1 MDAILLDLKYIEAL
15 GDHVPD
21 AVYAAL
27 WQLIATRDEAFYY
40 RPDRWAGL
48 SPNDARRPFFP
59 RGGAKQTE
67 PAMAAFRKW
76 VKAYA
81 EGLPATVV
89 SAAGI
94 SGEQQD
100 GSHIVEPLLGGGV
113 VHAENYAKFLSE
125 SHLQSNQLV
134 SSGAADFPSP
144 NIGGATV
151 PILFALPNQWSLY
164 SFKISKQAY
173 QGWRSSVSTFK
184 LGGARLAKNEFGQN
198 VLVIDL
204 TPLSTKVST
213 ENKTVASQT
222 YGDIPPLN
230 GLAFT
235 SSSPQAAEPASGST
249 FALDAPL
256 LDLLSAKAL
265 GQRLSRQA
273 LSYMI
278 ERRWL
283 AENKGSAPGGR
294 FFALGKR
301 QPTSEEAATL
311 APSFIDWAS
320 QHAPAFPVK
329 ATISGSVEV
338 ANGQKTAPWRAIP
351 CLSMSGDASL
361 FDDNGHEWS
370 RFNFAELSRQKEA
383 GANWA
388 PDNEEQLFAA
398 EAFASASQSFYVG
411 GGPSGPC
418 GIALNFLFPDPAIF
432 AIRIMHA
439 LPTPD
444 ISALAGKQWLDLEA
458 TLDLTSIAL
467 SQNPPSI
474 AGLLPL
480 DVLKS
485 IPASPQS
492 SSQTTPGR
500 EYVTFDTSF
509 VEARW
514 SDPGGKEAARL
525 GPEHGDD
532 LDSLVKRYQQRLA
545 KLAANPA
552 TPSGPYGPDL
562 VGVRLGMSFEEAEAV
577 IRKQMQVA
585 HVYEGMRATD
595 PKARA
600 GYPKP
605 FTSGKLFVSGDGRE
619 MIALIDE
626 PPAAPGKVLAAWRRV
641 LIEPGT
647 IPPEE
652 TLAALKAKYGL
663 PSGVPTMHTGSPMS
677 WYEPRGAHCA
687 GYYAY
692 GGTTPLSDFWTDNGA
707 PVVFPGGS
715 PYQQANAPMIS
726 EPLLDPLGEQTQQAR
741 ECGPIMTAYYL
752 QAAHNFMQAAQ
763 PGGGFDTIDTMVS
776 DFDAYRTAY
785 VRSRKMLQST
795 PPAPMSPFQGPYGPD
810 VVGVHLGMTLD
821 EAQNVIGRHMKV
833 DGAFRIAEASEPM
846 GAAGLPGSGF
856 LFVSAGNDEVIAIF
870 DAPHSGEGHVAAVW
884 RRVYSPL
891 AVDLALVTRRATEKY
906 GTPTSQGDSG
916 RLLVWGSGP
925 PTVCGASDAQ
935 IFAARTTVE
944 VHGIDAAAAA
954 FQLHAVNGE
963 TTLAAPMINAPASPV
978 GPASVPE
985 NVCGPRLR
993 SRLPTRP
1000 GRSADERYGDYA
1012 DRSKSRF
1019 TRLAG
1024 LACCGAARGR

>member
-1 MDAILLDLKYIEAL
+1 MNSD
-15 GDHVPD
+15 
-21 AVYAAL
+21 
-27 WQLIATRDEAFYY
+27 T
-40 RPDRWAGL
+40 
-48 SPNDARRPFFP
+48 
-59 RGGAKQTE
+59 
-67 PAMAAFRKW
+67 
-76 VKAYA
+76 
-81 EGLPATVV
+81 
-89 SAAGI
+89 
-94 SGEQQD
+94 
-100 GSHIVEPLLGGGV
+100 
-113 VHAENYAKFLSE
+113 
-125 SHLQSNQLV
+125 
-134 SSGAADFPSP
+134 
-144 NIGGATV
+144 
-151 PILFALPNQWSLY
+151 
-164 SFKISKQAY
+164 
-173 QGWRSSVSTFK
+173 
-184 LGGARLAKNEFGQN
+184 
-198 VLVIDL
+198 
-204 TPLSTKVST
+204 
-213 ENKTVASQT
+213 
-222 YGDIPPLN
+222 
-230 GLAFT
+230 
-235 SSSPQAAEPASGST
+235 
-249 FALDAPL
+249 
-256 LDLLSAKAL
+256 
-265 GQRLSRQA
+265 
-273 LSYMI
+273 
-278 ERRWL
+278 
-283 AENKGSAPGGR
+283 
-294 FFALGKR
+294 
-301 QPTSEEAATL
+301 
-311 APSFIDWAS
+311 
-320 QHAPAFPVK
+320 
-329 ATISGSVEV
+329 
-338 ANGQKTAPWRAIP
+338 
-351 CLSMSGDASL
+351 SL
-361 FDDNGHEWS
+361 FDDNWHDWS
-370 RFNFAELSRQKEA
+370 RFNFAELSRLQKV
-383 GANWA
+383 GGSWS
-388 PDNEEQLFAA
+388 PDAEEQLAAA
-398 EAFASASQSFYVG
+398 EAFASASRSFYVG

-418 GIALNFLFPDPAIF
+418 AIRLSLLFPDPAVF
-432 AIRIMHA
+432 AIRIKHA
-439 LPTPD
+439 LPTPS
-444 ISALAGKQWLDLEA
+444 ISELSGKQRLDLEA

-474 AGLLPL
+474 AGLLPP

-626 PPAAPGKVLAAWRRV
+626 LPAAPGKVLAAWRRV

-715 PYQQANAPMIS
+715 PYQQANAPMIP

-752 QAAHNFMQAAQ
+752 QAAHIFMPAAQ

-795 PPAPMSPFQGPYGPD
+795 PPAPMSLFQGLYGPD
-810 VVGVHLGMTLD
+810 VVGVHLGMRFD

-833 DGAFRIAEASEPM
+833 GRPFRIAEATRAIS
-846 GAAGLPGSGF
+846 ARRRLPGSGF

-884 RRVYSPL
+884 RRVYSPQ
-891 AVDLALVTRRATEKY
+891 AVDIALVTRRATEKY
-906 GTPTSQGDSG
+906 GAPTSQGDNG

-925 PTVCGASDAQ
+925 TDLRRFGRANLRGADA
-935 IFAARTTVE
+935 
-944 VHGIDAAAAA
+944 G
-954 FQLHAVNGE
+954 
-963 TTLAAPMINAPASPV
+963 
-978 GPASVPE
+978 
-985 NVCGPRLR
+985 
-993 SRLPTRP
+993 
-1000 GRSADERYGDYA
+1000 
-1012 DRSKSRF
+1012 
-1019 TRLAG
+1019 
-1024 LACCGAARGR
+1024 